1 MKDAVFMEMKMAG
14 KVVSEA
20 RETKQNKTKIK
31 CQTTCLEFLK
41 MYFTFRPELV
51 MKESGHRILKEVCI
65 GGSLEVHAQI
75 SSTVV
80 LLYLCVER

>member
-1 MKDAVFMEMKMAG
+1 MNAKKDAVLIEMKMAG

-20 RETKQNKTKIK
+20 RETKQNKKQTNKQINETK

-51 MKESGHRILKEVCI
+51 MEFH
-65 GGSLEVHAQI
+65 
-75 SSTVV
+75 
-80 LLYLCVER
+80 Y